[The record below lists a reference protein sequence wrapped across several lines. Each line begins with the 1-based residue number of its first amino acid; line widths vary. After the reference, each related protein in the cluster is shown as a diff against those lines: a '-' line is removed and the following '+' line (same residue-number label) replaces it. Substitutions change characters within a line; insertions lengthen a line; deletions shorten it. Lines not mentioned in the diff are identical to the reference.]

1 MSKLYEL
8 TADYLTVM
16 DMLEDDTVDVET
28 VMDTLEGIGGEI
40 EDKADNYAKII
51 RMLEGEMEILKKE
64 EERMSIRRKTLE
76 NNVDHMKRSLE
87 RAMIVTDKKKFKTDL
102 FSFNIQKN
110 PPTVAITGDAGD
122 IPGKFFIP
130 QEPKLDKKA
139 LIAYVKEK
147 GDTDYAKLTQ
157 SESLRIR

>member
-8 TADYLTVM
+8 TAEYLTVM

-40 EDKADNYAKII
+40 EEKADNYAKIL

-64 EERMSIRRKTLE
+64 EERMNSRRKTLE
-76 NNVDHMKRSLE
+76 NRAGRLKKSLE
-87 RAMIVTDKKKFKTDL
+87 RSMILTDKKKFKTNL

-110 PPTVAITGDAGD
+110 PPTVAIIGDD
-122 IPGKFFIP
+122 IPEEFLIP

-139 LIAYVKEK
+139 LIAYVKEN
-147 GDTDYAKLTQ
+147 GDTDYARLTQ
-157 SESLRIR
+157 TESLRIR